1 MKTTVVTMFFN
12 LKELRD
18 ASLQTRPVEFYV
30 KNGVN
35 TLKIK
40 NPMIIF
46 CDETTEPFLRE
57 IRDREVGETVP
68 TVYIVKNIK
77 EYEYYIQNWDII
89 NENRKKSNGYKD
101 PSDRNTV
108 SYFLMGMFKP
118 VALRI
123 AKQRNDFNST
133 HYAWID
139 LGCNHIVRK
148 LDDNVS
154 KMLDKPNPKVSV
166 CYIHYRGKDE
176 ITNMKSYLQY
186 GGPCGIASTAYT
198 VEKDYVDR
206 YYSSMFSIFNE
217 MLYVGYGHTD
227 ETVMVYCYDRY
238 PEIFDIYYGDY
249 YSIFTN
255 YHEPIDDYNSILHFF
270 INQAINKNRGDLA
283 QVAINKIVKVLAD
296 KKELTSEEVYI
307 LESIN
312 QKN

>member
-176 ITNMKSYLQY
+176 ITNMKSYMQY
-186 GGPCGIASTAYT
+186 SGPCGIASTAYT

-255 YHEPIDDYNSILHFF
+255 YHNVIDDYKSIKNFFIYSCLNKNKRDLAKECSKKILHSYQQKLIELNNDE
-270 INQAINKNRGDLA
+270 INF
-283 QVAINKIVKVLAD
+283 
-296 KKELTSEEVYI
+296 LTNI
-307 LESIN
+307 
-312 QKN
+312 